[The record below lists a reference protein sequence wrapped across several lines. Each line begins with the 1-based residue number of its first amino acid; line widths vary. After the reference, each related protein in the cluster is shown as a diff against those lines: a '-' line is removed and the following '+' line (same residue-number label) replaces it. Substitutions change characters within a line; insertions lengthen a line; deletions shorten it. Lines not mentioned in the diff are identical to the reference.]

1 MNKLP
6 AGMRA
11 RRKVSGATYYYFDMG
26 GKPRKEI
33 PLGSN
38 YIEAIVKISQLTMS
52 KSNTTPTFLDAV
64 DRYWKDV
71 IPTKATRTQADNKT
85 ELKKLIEFFGNPPA
99 PLDEIEPMHVRQFL
113 DKRGKTAKVRANRE
127 KALFSAIFNHARSIG
142 LTKATNPC
150 AGVKG
155 FSETGRTIYVTD
167 EQFQDL
173 WRVADWPV
181 RDALDLAYLT
191 GQRPADVLKMS
202 RNDIRDGELWVIQ
215 NKTKA
220 ALRISI
226 EGRLKEVIDRIVAR
240 DKTYKVVNLKLVR
253 DESGKAL
260 GSFALRFR
268 FDNARKLCGATWQIR
283 DLRAKAGTDV
293 ADDRGILEARRQ
305 LGHKSVKMTE
315 NYIRAGNR
323 VGPTK

>member
-1 MNKLP
+1 
-6 AGMRA
+6 
-11 RRKVSGATYYYFDMG
+11 
-26 GKPRKEI
+26 
-33 PLGSN
+33 
-38 YIEAIVKISQLTMS
+38 MS
-52 KSNTTPTFLDAV
+52 KTLAVHTFMDAV
-64 DRYWKDV
+64 DRYFKDV
-71 IPTKATRTQADNKT
+71 VPGKATRTQADNKV
-85 ELKKLIEFFGNPPA
+85 ELKKLVEFFGNPPA

-113 DKRGKTAKVRANRE
+113 DLRGKTAKVRANRE

-142 LTKATNPC
+142 MTSSTNPC

-155 FSETGRTIYVTD
+155 FSETGRDVYVTD
-167 EQFQDL
+167 GQFQAL
-173 WRVADWPV
+173 WDVADWPV

-191 GQRPADVLKMS
+191 GQRPADVLKMT
-202 RNDIRDGELWVIQ
+202 RNDIKDGELWVTQ

-220 ALRISI
+220 ALRIRI

-253 DESGKAL
+253 DETGKAL

-315 NYIRAGNR
+315 QYVRAGTR